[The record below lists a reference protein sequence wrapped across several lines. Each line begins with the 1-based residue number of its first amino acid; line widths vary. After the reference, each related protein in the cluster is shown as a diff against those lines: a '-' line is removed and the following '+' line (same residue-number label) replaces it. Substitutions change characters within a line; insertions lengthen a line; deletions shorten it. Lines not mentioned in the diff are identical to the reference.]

1 MIRNYISQH
10 LSTLSMRKHRV
21 CTNMN
26 VLCLIKSRPNNACD
40 CHCLCPMPSAHPHL
54 VPNCPC
60 PPRACAYTCVLT
72 HTMWLSCTAYAHTCL
87 CPYMCP
93 YPHILESVN
102 KHKSCH
108 VLGQGSFWKCNSKNL
123 NPENDLLY
131 NLSLYGMRTWLRKCY
146 SHTGPVLVYWPN
158 IPKSKICKK

>member
-87 CPYMCP
+87 LCPYMCP

-108 VLGQGSFWKCNSKNL
+108 VLGQGSFWKCNSQKMTSCITCL
-123 NPENDLLY
+123 CMEWGLE
-131 NLSLYGMRTWLRKCY
+131 YGSVT
-146 SHTGPVLVYWPN
+146 HTLTPCLC
-158 IPKSKICKK
+158 I